1 MISVKNTFITITS
14 PDSLQSSGF
23 TKRNSLPTSTISL
36 ASFHNGMSSCSF
48 SRADNTPHSHALSGF
63 PPISATGLN
72 APSLSS
78 SGGSPTTQCSS
89 IKPCFF
95 PVGHRLSEIKLNNT
109 LPSFGAIS
117 TTGSSARSSIT
128 VDQNKGW
135 CDKTSNNDA
144 ILPSIGSQLHYI
156 GECNPCAF
164 LHKARG
170 CMEGYDCEFCHCCDK
185 NDYITRKKIRA
196 KKGKEIKRQAKLL
209 VAN

>member
-23 TKRNSLPTSTISL
+23 TKRNSLPTSTLSL
-36 ASFHNGMSSCSF
+36 ASCHNGLSGCSL
-48 SRADNTPHSHALSGF
+48 SRSERSPHSHIDTFSSGPF
-63 PPISATGLN
+63 NELN
-72 APSLSS
+72 TST

-95 PVGHRLSEIKLNNT
+95 PVGHRLSEIKFNT
-109 LPSFGAIS
+109 HGPPFGVVS
-117 TTGSSARSSIT
+117 TFCSSARSSIT
-128 VDQNKGW
+128 ADQNKGW
-135 CDKTSNNDA
+135 CDKTSNNDQ

-185 NDYITRKKIRA
+185 NDYIMRKKIRA
-196 KKGKEIKRQAKLL
+196 KKGKEIKRQAKL
-209 VAN
+209 VV